1 VIAFT
6 IKGEA
11 ASKSNSRRL
20 VTIKGKPAVIKSS
33 KAAAWEASA
42 LRQIPKSARVR
53 LEGDICITL
62 RMFYRTGRPDL
73 DESHVLD
80 VLQDRW
86 VRGVNRHGH
95 RILVQDGVYRNDRQ
109 IKEKHVFHGIDKLNP
124 RVEVEVW
131 LIAL

>member
-1 VIAFT
+1 MIAFT

-33 KAAAWEASA
+33 KAAKWEYSA
-42 LRQIPKSARVR
+42 LRQIPKAARVR
-53 LEGDICITL
+53 LEGDVRITL
-62 RMFYRTGRPDL
+62 RMFYRTRRPDL

-86 VRGVNRHGH
+86 TNGVNRYRH
-95 RILVQDGVYRNDRQ
+95 RVIVQDGVYRNDRQ
-109 IKEKHVFHGIDKLNP
+109 IKEKHVFHGIDKLEP
-124 RVEVEVW
+124 RVEIEVE
-131 LIAL
+131 ALE